1 MSELTITVIR
11 LGLLILL
18 WAFILSVVGVLRG
31 DLYGTRVITRTAK
44 RSNAKQPP
52 GARSRQNAPTPAE
65 RRREQRPAPRGPQ
78 HLTVVEGSMRG
89 TSVPLRDN
97 LLIGRNPECSLS
109 LGDDF
114 ASGRHAR
121 LYRRD
126 DAWFVDDLGST
137 NGTFV
142 GNQRV
147 EEGARVDTGSR
158 IRIGQTVLELRK

>member
-18 WAFILSVVGVLRG
+18 WAFIFSVVGVLRG

-44 RSNAKQPP
+44 RTSSRQPP
-52 GARSRQNAPTPAE
+52 ATRSGQAAPAAD
-65 RRREQRPAPRGPQ
+65 RHREQRPARRGPQ

-126 DAWFVDDLGST
+126 DSWFVDDLGST

-147 EEGARVDTGSR
+147 DEAAPVDTGSR